1 MLRRCQDRFDIICQR
16 WTLKN
21 DFLCQPIT
29 NLNRH
34 FECCRFII
42 VHQQKLCSCQTN
54 HDAISALE
62 IGIQTNIFTFLTF
75 VDFQICW
82 WICDDSQVLTF
93 SRPWPLVLLLP
104 FLQHVQSNNEQ
115 LYAGFLL
122 PFFQCSHTSTLCGW
136 ISIEF
141 GVELLKLI
149 LSLLLW
155 LALELEFEFVA
166 LKFGDQMDSFSRR
179 RGGSEG
185 FM

>member
-1 MLRRCQDRFDIICQR
+1 MTSYVKDGLWKMTSFVSLSQILIDILNVADLLLSINRNYAAAKQTMMRYQR
-16 WTLKN
+16 WKLESKQN
-21 DFLCQPIT
+21 FHFFLAHS
-29 NLNRH
+29 H
-34 FECCRFII
+34 FFI
-42 VHQQKLCSCQTN
+42 
-54 HDAISALE
+54 
-62 IGIQTNIFTFLTF
+62 F
-75 VDFQICW
+75 VNFQICW

-136 ISIEF
+136 ISIEL

-155 LALELEFEFVA
+155 LALEVEFEFVA